1 MGRFKIFLFIG
12 IMIFFSRCSGQSTR
26 DDAQKLANG
35 IKEKMKPGEVSPGA
49 GIYMKATIN
58 GKPWT
63 ATSLIPDK
71 STSSNDYRVTGTA
84 DETTIGFYIYMPHI
98 KVGSVEKFSENHAAD
113 FITNDEQVF
122 YGART
127 GKFVITKLD
136 DEGFE
141 GTFFFTT
148 TSSSSTK
155 KFEVT
160 NGFLRFPW
168 AKR

>member
-1 MGRFKIFLFIG
+1 MGRPKTFLFIG
-12 IMIFFSRCSGQSTR
+12 IIVFFCQCSGQSTQQ
-26 DDAQKLANG
+26 DAKKLATD
-35 IKEKMKPGEVSPGA
+35 IKEKMKPGEVPPGA
-49 GIYMKATIN
+49 GIYMKATID

-63 ATSLIPDK
+63 ASNLIPDR
-71 STSSNDYRVTGTA
+71 STGSNDYRVTGTA

-113 FITNDEQVF
+113 FITHDEHAF

-136 DEGFE
+136 EEGFE
-141 GTFFFTT
+141 GTFFFTA

-160 NGFLRFPW
+160 NGVLRFPW